1 MNKTAVIDRK
11 RAGGYAGCK
20 ETDET
25 LRECEAKYRKLF
37 EHESDAV
44 MVFDAETLQ
53 FQEINRSAI
62 ELYGY
67 TKSQFLKMSVLD
79 IFTGNGNK
87 EHIIVKIMKGGFKNW
102 RETIFNHLKKDG
114 QLFPVE
120 ISLGTF
126 LSQGRSKAIM
136 VVRDISKKIKLEA
149 DLVKADIEWSN
160 TFDAMSDYVSV
171 HDDKFR
177 FVKVNKALADVLGVP
192 AEKLIGQSCHE
203 VFYGAD
209 MPQHECPHSNAVKLK
224 QPITAEVSNSRIGFP
239 LLVSALPIKDKDGN
253 VTGSVY
259 VAKNLSEMYKVKEAL
274 GNKNIALREM
284 LLQVEA
290 EKMKIQQSV
299 LSNIDELL
307 MPMIRK
313 FEAGH
318 ISARNIDLFKK
329 NLEKLTS
336 SFGRNI
342 SDRKS
347 NLTLKEIEIS
357 NMIRNGM
364 SSKEIADESS
374 LSLLTIEKHRKN
386 IRQKLGI
393 SNKDINLASFL
404 KNLE

>member
-1 MNKTAVIDRK
+1 
-11 RAGGYAGCK
+11 
-20 ETDET
+20 
-25 LRECEAKYRKLF
+25 
-37 EHESDAV
+37 
-44 MVFDAETLQ
+44 
-53 FQEINRSAI
+53 
-62 ELYGY
+62 
-67 TKSQFLKMSVLD
+67 MSVLD

-87 EHIIVKIMKGGFKNW
+87 EHIIVKIMQGGFKNW

-126 LSQGRSKAIM
+126 LSQGRNKAIM

-149 DLVKADIEWSN
+149 DLAKADIEIQ
-160 TFDAMSDYVSV
+160 
-171 HDDKFR
+171 
-177 FVKVNKALADVLGVP
+177 KV
-192 AEKLIGQSCHE
+192 
-203 VFYGAD
+203 
-209 MPQHECPHSNAVKLK
+209 
-224 QPITAEVSNSRIGFP
+224 R
-239 LLVSALPIKDKDGN
+239 
-253 VTGSVY
+253 
-259 VAKNLSEMYKVKEAL
+259 EAL
-274 GNKNIALREM
+274 DNKNIALREM

-318 ISARNIDLFKK
+318 VSARNIDLFKK

-347 NLTLKEIEIS
+347 NLTLKEIAIS